1 MVWRKRSFEEAIKD
15 CGYYSVEPVEE
26 NSIDLLDRLLTFNP
40 TTRISVEEALA
51 HPYFEHYYDPS
62 DEPVAK
68 KPFSFEEE
76 LDNLPVRQLK
86 KKIFQEVSQFR
97 EPD

>member
-1 MVWRKRSFEEAIKD
+1 MCIESHIIPRSH
-15 CGYYSVEPVEE
+15 V
-26 NSIDLLDRLLTFNP
+26 SIDLLDHLLTFNP
-40 TTRISVEEALA
+40 TTRITVEEALA

-86 KKIFQEVSQFR
+86 KMIFQEVSQFR